1 MAKRGLSS
9 DDARSVRQK
18 GHDDALEIAVLIGLV
33 NDYKNDA
40 VAKKD
45 VIDPSGD
52 AHSLKSGAKKWQL
65 FLYGLTRF
73 TNDDFFQTMN
83 GIGQLLIK
91 CIESFPP
98 NFHEYQLNKLDA
110 KEKCRIPMREL
121 AFLFQEKRRVKT
133 FINKSM
139 FNGGEVNYLT
149 IRHENKYHVFLS
161 KDVVEVFA
169 DAVEVTNSKAI
180 AINQVPEQKVIFK
193 YNGRNL
199 AELEMRN
206 DSVIHYRQIRFNM
219 LKPRMLDLLF
229 DKIPKTA
236 DFSERIVVYGNAS
249 KKFGN
254 WDKKAPSPNSGL
266 AQLGF

>member
-9 DDARSVRQK
+9 DDARKVRQK
-18 GHDDALEIAVLIGLV
+18 GHDDALEFALLIGLD

-65 FLYGLTRF
+65 FLYGINRF
-73 TNDDFFQTMN
+73 QNDDFFQTMN

-91 CIESFPP
+91 CIDAFPLD
-98 NFHEYQLNKLDA
+98 FEEYQLNKLEA

-121 AFLFQEKRRVKT
+121 SVLLQEKRRVKT

-149 IRHENKYHVFLS
+149 IRHEDKYHVFLS

-180 AINQVPEQKVIFK
+180 AKNQVPEQKVIFK
-193 YNGRNL
+193 YQGKNL

-206 DSVIHYRQIRFNM
+206 DSTIHYRQIRFNM
-219 LKPRMLDLLF
+219 LKPRMLNLLF
-229 DKIPKTA
+229 DKIPKTS
-236 DFSERIVVYGNAS
+236 DFSNRILVYGNAN

-254 WDKKAPSPNSGL
+254 WKK
-266 AQLGF
+266 